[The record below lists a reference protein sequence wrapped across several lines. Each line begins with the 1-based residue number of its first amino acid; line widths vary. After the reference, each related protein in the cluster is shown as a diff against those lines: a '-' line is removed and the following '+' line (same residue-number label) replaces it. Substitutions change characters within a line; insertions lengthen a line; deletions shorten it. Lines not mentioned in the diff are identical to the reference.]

1 MTLREIASDLP
12 CILRLDRVPR
22 LDVRSKLPWEAL
34 MSINLGLVNLFK
46 HQQVR

>member
-1 MTLREIASDLP
+1 MTLRETAGDPP

-22 LDVRSKLPWEAL
+22 LNLRSKLPWEAL
-34 MSINLGLVNLFK
+34 MSINLALVNLFK